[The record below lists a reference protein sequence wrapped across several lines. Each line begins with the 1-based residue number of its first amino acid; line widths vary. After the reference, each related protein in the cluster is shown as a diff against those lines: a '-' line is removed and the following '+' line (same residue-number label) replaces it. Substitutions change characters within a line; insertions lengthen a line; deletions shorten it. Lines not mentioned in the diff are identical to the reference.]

1 MEVIVTKA
9 VEIFLTGITGVFI
22 GMTVLYGA
30 IKLNTWVTGRLPAA
44 KEKK

>member
-1 MEVIVTKA
+1 MAKA
-9 VEIFLTGITGVFI
+9 VEIFLTGISGVFI

-30 IKLNTWVTGRLPAA
+30 IRLNTLVTERFFGK